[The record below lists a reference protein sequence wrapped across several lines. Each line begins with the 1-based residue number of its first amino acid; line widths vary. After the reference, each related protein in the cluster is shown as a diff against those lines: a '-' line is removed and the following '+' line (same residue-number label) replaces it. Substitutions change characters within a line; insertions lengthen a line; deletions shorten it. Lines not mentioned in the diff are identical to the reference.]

1 MSASSPVALSLAFLI
16 PLGFALIATSG
27 WPVER
32 ARRGAVAFFAALGLA
47 VIGYVVVGF
56 ALQFG
61 GVGLIQDHPGFAGLI
76 WEWSAL
82 GPTWGPGWGMA
93 GLAGWGLTGPAATS
107 AAYALALANLP
118 WVITAAL
125 IPVDRPARPHPR
137 LGVNR
142 AGPADRR
149 PDLPPGRQLDLGRR
163 LAGQPGPQPRSGPRV
178 CRRRGGRARAPARRG
193 GRAGRHPG
201 LSSAAAQNR
210 PHLGRRRCR
219 RPAGR
224 CWRCWAPWRC

>member
-1 MSASSPVALSLAFLI
+1 MSASNPVALSLAFLI

-47 VIGYVVVGF
+47 VIGYVAVGF

-61 GVGLIQDHPGFAGLI
+61 GVGIDPGSAGLRRADLGMVGARPDVGARLGHDRPGGLGPDRPGRHLRRVCPGARQP
-76 WEWSAL
+76 AL
-82 GPTWGPGWGMA
+82 GHHRRA
-93 GLAGWGLTGPAATS
+93 H
-107 AAYALALANLP
+107 
-118 WVITAAL
+118 
-125 IPVDRPARPHPR
+125 PVDRPARPHPR
-137 LGVNR
+137 LGGNR
-142 AGPADRR
+142 AGLADRR
-149 PDLPPGRQLDLGRR
+149 PDLPAGRQLDLGRR

-178 CRRRGGRARAPARRG
+178 CRRRGSRARAPARRG
-193 GRAGRHPG
+193 GRGWPASWSFSRGGPEPPR
-201 LSSAAAQNR
+201 LR
-210 PHLGRRRCR
+210 RRRCR